1 MSKYRT
7 RSNCKP
13 CKCLQYTM
21 IAGALW
27 YAWRLLNYRN
37 TTNIEYEDKTD
48 ADEKDSEFMKTKTLS
63 TIAESDE
70 ETNVE
75 SHDDYISAEQVEN
88 NLSASWIHKPMSEE
102 DSSSDDS
109 FQSDVEHDAT
119 LP

>member
-1 MSKYRT
+1 
-7 RSNCKP
+7 
-13 CKCLQYTM
+13 M

-37 TTNIEYEDKTD
+37 TRIVYQDKINV
-48 ADEKDSEFMKTKTLS
+48 DEKDMKTKTLS

-70 ETNVE
+70 ETNIE
-75 SHDDYISAEQVEN
+75 NHDDYISAEQVEN

-109 FQSDVEHDAT
+109 FQSDVEHETT